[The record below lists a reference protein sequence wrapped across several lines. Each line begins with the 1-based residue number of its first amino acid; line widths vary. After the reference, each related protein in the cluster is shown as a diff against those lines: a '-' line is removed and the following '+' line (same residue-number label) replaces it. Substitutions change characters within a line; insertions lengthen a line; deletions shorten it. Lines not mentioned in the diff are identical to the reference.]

1 MCHSKLHSATVSFL
15 GEGYVFT
22 IWRLPLPSLIFS
34 FSQFFSSCH
43 GDCRSISYPTG
54 KFDTRA
60 IRDEIFSLLV
70 PQVPV
75 QPQASSSA
83 LDILREK
90 FPTINLAKEDAG
102 KLLELLNGGTQCES
116 FGQTQDPTDV

>member
-1 MCHSKLHSATVSFL
+1 MTTTMLCLSVLRMSCLIPPEARMSSKKQ
-15 GEGYVFT
+15 EE
-22 IWRLPLPSLIFS
+22 PMSLSKPHF
-34 FSQFFSSCH
+34 Q
-43 GDCRSISYPTG
+43 RSISYPTG

-60 IRDEIFSLLV
+60 IWDEIFSLLV
-70 PQVPV
+70 PQVPA

-83 LDILREK
+83 LDILHEK